1 MYNENGQ
8 KRPLTSWETA
18 RFFIVGLLF
27 NAVGNGLTVATNM
40 GSAPWTA
47 SAANLSNATGWS
59 ISLFLFSY
67 GFIAA
72 IFSCLL
78 LKSID
83 WPRVLGNL
91 TFLLAFSVII
101 GLVSSFFTAHGVG
114 QLPMLWRLIIDI
126 IAIIFVGCGVS
137 ITQRLQFILHPLDD
151 LTNLTRFMFFNG
163 NAGIAQIV
171 NFAIPMVISFAMWAI
186 TGSIVAV
193 NIGTL
198 VSFFFQG
205 LVISIADQRVIG
217 HLDHKLSLAN
227 Q

>member
-1 MYNENGQ
+1 
-8 KRPLTSWETA
+8 
-18 RFFIVGLLF
+18 
-27 NAVGNGLTVATNM
+27 
-40 GSAPWTA
+40 
-47 SAANLSNATGWS
+47 
-59 ISLFLFSY
+59 
-67 GFIAA
+67 
-72 IFSCLL
+72 
-78 LKSID
+78 
-83 WPRVLGNL
+83 
-91 TFLLAFSVII
+91 
-101 GLVSSFFTAHGVG
+101 
-114 QLPMLWRLIIDI
+114 MLWRLIIDI